1 MIVSNS
7 YFSLDLVWGKPDFQR
22 QTSDKRE
29 KPNKQPA
36 KVTLEKPTWTRNSP
50 TPNKPIIPQPI
61 LRKDLLIK
69 SIFTIPNSA
78 PPENTQPIVNSFNS
92 ITDGL
97 SIRGTNDSVKS
108 QPNSSFTSA
117 NDESET
123 NGSKSGYLVSNQYI
137 SAFPHLGGL
146 STTTRVKP
154 QTVTYEAFQLEA
166 VVCFIS
172 RSKLYRQTIKSGEL
186 NERRQII
193 EDFINV
199 FIRYWHDA

>member
-1 MIVSNS
+1 MRANPPQ
-7 YFSLDLVWGKPDFQR
+7 KP
-22 QTSDKRE
+22 
-29 KPNKQPA
+29 
-36 KVTLEKPTWTRNSP
+36 
-50 TPNKPIIPQPI
+50 
-61 LRKDLLIK
+61 
-69 SIFTIPNSA
+69 SISISNSA
-78 PPENTQPIVNSFNS
+78 PPGNTQPIVNSFTSN
-92 ITDGL
+92 TGGL

-108 QPNSSFTSA
+108 EPNTSPTPA
-117 NDESET
+117 NGELET
-123 NGSKSGYLVSNQYI
+123 NGTNTGFLVSPHNT
-137 SAFPHLGGL
+137 SAFSPFGGL
-146 STTTRVKP
+146 STTTFVKP